1 MEVCYEVLKE
11 DRTNAM
17 SVLTTPTTNSTAF
30 SARSSTHDSEKN
42 SGKPIP
48 ICEHCKK

>member
-1 MEVCYEVLKE
+1 MEVCYEVCLEE

-17 SVLTTPTTNSTAF
+17 SIQTAF
-30 SARSSTHDSEKN
+30 SARSFIHDSEKN

-48 ICEHCKK
+48 VCEHCKKQWHTKD